1 MYNQLISFHTRF
13 FLSII
18 LLTLSG
24 FNLAQDL
31 DHHVIATDGAYAEN
45 NQFSISYTI
54 GEVVTEF
61 SRDTANNVDL
71 AQGFQQSYLSIVS
84 VEDHVFDIEIAVYPN
99 PAIDHLNVSLTLG
112 DKEMRYSLFDIGGK
126 LIRQERILSDNF
138 QIGFSTLST
147 GSYVLVFT
155 NKEQRIKTLQVQKS
169 H

>member
-54 GEVVTEF
+54 GEVVTDF

-112 DKEMRYSLFDIGGK
+112 DKDMRYSLFDIGGK

-155 NKEQRIKTLQVQKS
+155 NKEQRVKTLQVQKS

>member
-1 MYNQLISFHTRF
+1 MDNQLISFHIRF

-99 PAIDHLNVSLTLG
+99 PAIDHLNVSLLLG